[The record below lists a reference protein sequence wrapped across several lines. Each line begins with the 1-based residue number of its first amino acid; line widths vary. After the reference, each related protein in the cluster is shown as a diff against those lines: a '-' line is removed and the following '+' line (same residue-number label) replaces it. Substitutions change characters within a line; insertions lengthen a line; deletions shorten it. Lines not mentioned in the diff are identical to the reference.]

1 MGENKKNS
9 IINFDEEIKNLVSYA
24 TSKGNLPKWRID
36 NIWYKTDAFG
46 YESLAE
52 CLISDL
58 LKYSNIYSY
67 VKYGITKGIYNGEI
81 KNFSISNS
89 FMNERDTLLTFYR
102 LYFLETGNELTK
114 DIYNIREVNDRIK
127 FVVDFVS
134 KNYKIDIAGK
144 IITSVL
150 ELDMLFLN
158 EDRHFNNFAL
168 IRKTKSKKFVF
179 APVFDNGL
187 SLLSD
192 INEYKM
198 DGDIYKN
205 IDKVKGKPFSN
216 SLEEQCE
223 KAESLYGTVLKF
235 KFTKNDV
242 LNEIYKYKSFYNDA
256 IIERVISILFEQM
269 RKYYYLFENV

>member
-81 KNFSISNS
+81 KNFSVSNS

-102 LYFLETGNELTK
+102 LYFLETGNELKK

-168 IRKTKSKKFVF
+168 IRRAKSKKFVF

-205 IDKVKGKPFSN
+205 IDKVKGKPFN
-216 SLEEQCE
+216 TSLEEQCE
-223 KAESLYGTVLKF
+223 KAESLYGQALELN
-235 KFTKNDV
+235 FTKNDV
-242 LNEIYKYKSFYNDA
+242 LKEIDKYRDYYDEM
-256 IIERVISILFEQM
+256 IIERIISIIFEQM
-269 RKYYYLFENV
+269 RKYSYIFKNV